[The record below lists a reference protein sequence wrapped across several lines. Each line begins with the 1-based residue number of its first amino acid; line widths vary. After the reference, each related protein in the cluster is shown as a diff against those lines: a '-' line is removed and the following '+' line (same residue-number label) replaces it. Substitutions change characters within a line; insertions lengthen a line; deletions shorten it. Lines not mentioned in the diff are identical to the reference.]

1 MMIVPLLLCL
11 FDHPFGLSDPFSIV
25 ICDSLRISLILDQKL
40 RLCQLGLSAETTCSS
55 RSQTAFADIT
65 CGKAQIVL
73 TSPESLLKNTDFRY
87 MLSNETYSKYLRAV
101 IIDEAHCMCKW

>member
-25 ICDSLRISLILDQKL
+25 ICVSPLILLMLDQKS
-40 RLCQLGLSAETTCSS
+40 RLCKLGLSAETTCSS